1 MIHAL
6 FVLVM
11 THRVL
16 IVGDS
21 MTHRGPDDG
30 PEQAEV
36 LRTDGTDRSSAPGDL
51 MASHLLEQGFA
62 SAARLDARVGRSAY
76 NFWRREDAQGLL
88 KRDATWRPSIAIV
101 MLGTNDIGLNLA
113 VDEKSMR
120 NIRDWLK
127 ATGAEVW
134 GIGPP
139 SFADPVRMR
148 GTDGI
153 VLMMRR
159 VFGSR
164 FIDARPLTTDLVRKG
179 RAGDLIHFT
188 GDGSRL
194 FGARLAQAFTDARA
208 WRLLRSIAVAVS
220 TTVAPSV
227 PIAIALARR

>member
-1 MIHAL
+1 M
-6 FVLVM
+6 VLVM

-16 IVGDS
+16 IFGDS
-21 MTHRGPDDG
+21 MTHRGPTDG
-30 PEQAEV
+30 PEHAEV

-51 MASHLLEQGFA
+51 MASHLLEHGFA

-76 NFWRREDAQGLL
+76 NFWRREDAETLL
-88 KRDATWRPSIAIV
+88 KKDAAWKPTIAIV
-101 MLGTNDIGLNLA
+101 MLGTNDIGLNLS

-120 NIRDWLK
+120 NIRNWLK
-127 ATGAEVW
+127 ASGAEVW

-139 SFADPVRMR
+139 SFAEAERQR

-164 FIDARPLTTDLVRKG
+164 FIDARPLTSDLTRRG

-188 GDGSRL
+188 GDGSKI
-194 FGARLAQAFTDARA
+194 FGARLAQAFIDARA
-208 WRLLRSIAVAVS
+208 WHLLRSVAFAVS
-220 TTVAPSV
+220 TAIAPAVPITVA
-227 PIAIALARR
+227 IARR